1 MLYIFILSIVTLLLF
16 WPVLT
21 KARAMLMRLLNVAD
35 KHIIVFDME
44 KTHEIKQK
52 LDLMN
57 LTDAEQ
63 AELFK

>member
-21 KARAMLMRLLNVAD
+21 KARAMLLRLLNVAD

-44 KTHEIKQK
+44 KSHEIKQK
-52 LDLMN
+52 LDLMD
-57 LTDAEQ
+57 LTKEQ
-63 AELFK
+63 QEELFK